1 MDGLMDCY
9 WSVYWIV
16 VLEVGLAVCMYV
28 CMYVCTY
35 VYMVLLSVD
44 WKCIVVGGLLSVD
57 CCRWIVVDA
66 FF

>member
-1 MDGLMDCY
+1 MDGWMDCY

-28 CMYVCTY
+28 CTY
-35 VYMVLLSVD
+35 VYMVLLEMD

-57 CCRWIVVDA
+57 CCRWIIVDGLL
-66 FF
+66 